1 MKMKMKIKN
10 DDKLINSS
18 FVSMNILSNTERNEV
33 QSYVLRND
41 VKQCVVMKLIT

>member
-33 QSYVLRND
+33 QPYVLRND